1 MVLSNFYLKVWRCYA
16 SFTCRYYLGA
26 DLTADGTLG
35 AGLTTDGTTDRND
48 YVVYNH
54 DRGGTDGLLFIM
66 RGESLGDIGSV
77 LG

>member
-26 DLTADGTLG
+26 DLTADGT
-35 AGLTTDGTTDRND
+35 TDWND

-54 DRGGTDGLLFIM
+54 DRGGTDGVLFIM
-66 RGESLGDIGSV
+66 RGESPGDIRSV

>member
-1 MVLSNFYLKVWRCYA
+1 MVLCKFYLKVWRCYA
-16 SFTCRYYLGA
+16 SFTCRYHLGVG
-26 DLTADGTLG
+26 LTA
-35 AGLTTDGTTDRND
+35 DGTTDRND

-66 RGESLGDIGSV
+66 RGESPGDIGSV

>member
-1 MVLSNFYLKVWRCYA
+1 MVLSNFTSRSGVA
-16 SFTCRYYLGA
+16 MPHSPARYHLGA

-66 RGESLGDIGSV
+66 RGESPGDIGSV